1 MSEIGQSTKLFNT
14 AVIATKIPKGS
25 NSTGEVSALLHALVQ
40 SVTFQAILKSIREHA
55 TLQGISEAQ
64 AAEEIVR
71 TFRDIDSVWN
81 DYIFQE
87 GLDRL
92 KTQLPSASPRAEIH
106 HAHHHARIEPV
117 AGAC

>member
-25 NSTGEVSALLHALVQ
+25 NSTDEVSGLLHSLVQ
-40 SVTFQAILKSIREHA
+40 SAPFQAILKSIREHA
-55 TLQGISEAQ
+55 ALQGIPEAQ

-71 TFRDIDSVWN
+71 TFREIDNVWN
-81 DYIFQE
+81 EYIFQE

-92 KTQLPSASPRAEIH
+92 KAQLPCQRPRAETRGCIGP
-106 HAHHHARIEPV
+106 I
-117 AGAC
+117 AGTA